1 MGPVRELL
9 RRATGDEHRALEAD
23 VAAMDRLSA
32 EPERSRLAAGYR
44 RLELANA
51 AALAP
56 FAAGLVAAGLSVPA
70 GQQDRRPAGESSPL
84 APSSASEALGYLYVV
99 CGSTLGGEVIL
110 RTLREQGCDTVDLA
124 FLVEGPYAAPALW
137 RSLLVVLERDL
148 PADEDRTHALA
159 GARKAFASARHH
171 LCSAA

>member
-1 MGPVRELL
+1 MGPVREML

-23 VAAMDRLSA
+23 VAAIDRFSA
-32 EPERSRLAAGYR
+32 EPGRSRLAAGYR
-44 RLELANA
+44 NLELATA

-56 FAAGLVAAGLSVPA
+56 FAAGLVSAGLTVPA
-70 GQQDRRPAGESSPL
+70 GRGDPDFPGDPAAL
-84 APSSASEALGYLYVV
+84 APSSSREALGYLYVV
-99 CGSTLGGEVIL
+99 CGSALGGSVIL
-110 RTLREQGCDTVDLA
+110 RTLRERGCDTDDLA
-124 FLVEGPYAAPALW
+124 FLVEGPYSAPALW

-159 GARKAFASARHH
+159 GARKAFASARNH